1 MCPARWGGCVWL
13 KKLKPCWQVFVGRLL
28 YQFYFPGS
36 IGNWKGFVDSRLPWC
51 AEFVDTAVS
60 NFDIFNWIKYFGI
73 NNYSGFFDKRSKKES
88 IQKKVYM
95 WLILMNIKPDV
106 LEYFVSFGLNCP
118 TEVIQWSDN
127 LRLNYLYNSTQYQNL
142 SSFLWGY
149 YCLCCTNN
157 WKKHKY
163 YCNVIR
169 AILHIDTNPN
179 EKLIKHDFKI
189 SKVNPWFLWIVNA
202 HASLSGSCCLSF
214 IEFPACT
221 DIVTGDI
228 GTNIYHWI
236 WQQQQAD
243 LRMAI
248 SLS

>member
-1 MCPARWGGCVWL
+1 M
-13 KKLKPCWQVFVGRLL
+13 VFLTR
-28 YQFYFPGS
+28 
-36 IGNWKGFVDSRLPWC
+36 D
-51 AEFVDTAVS
+51 
-60 NFDIFNWIKYFGI
+60 
-73 NNYSGFFDKRSKKES
+73 
-88 IQKKVYM
+88 QKKNQFKKRVNM
-95 WLILMNIKPDV
+95 WLMLMNIKPDV
-106 LEYFVSFGLNCP
+106 IEYFVSFGLNCP

-149 YCLCCTNN
+149 YCLCCINN
-157 WKKHKY
+157 WKKHKH

-189 SKVNPWFLWIVNA
+189 RKVNPWFLWIVNA

-214 IEFPACT
+214 IEFSACT

-228 GTNIYHWI
+228 GTDIYHWI

>member
-1 MCPARWGGCVWL
+1 MCPSRWVDVFGWRNWSPVCKSLLAGCFINFISL
-13 KKLKPCWQVFVGRLL
+13 GPLEIEK
-28 YQFYFPGS
+28 
-36 IGNWKGFVDSRLPWC
+36 VDSRLPWC

-73 NNYSGFFDKRSKKES
+73 NYYSVFFDKRSKKES
-88 IQKKVYM
+88 IQKKVNM

-106 LEYFVSFGLNCP
+106 IEYFVSFGLNCP

-127 LRLNYLYNSTQYQNL
+127 STQYQNL

-149 YCLCCTNN
+149 YCLCGINN

-169 AILHIDTNPN
+169 AIFHIDTNPN

-189 SKVNPWFLWIVNA
+189 SKVNPWFSWIVNA

-243 LRMAI
+243 LRMAT